1 MVDISNATYN
11 PEFTL
16 TYTIVASDYPVNF
29 DKDAYQTHSERIL
42 NSVSLTAGDGVQQTA
57 TLDGTKKAY
66 QDLTSQ
72 TFTIASGD
80 EVTVTA
86 NYSGSWMHTYVYV
99 DLDNDKQFSFN
110 EGGDQ
115 TGTELLGWTYI
126 DGYNNEGA
134 AVSNAVAPQTPM
146 KFTVNAAPG
155 EYRMRV
161 KVDWD
166 NQDPGGCVLSS
177 NHILNNGGHIVD
189 VTLVVTEK
197 TGINAVTIDKDAEV
211 YTLDGRRVSV
221 NGKLNRGIYI
231 INGQK
236 TFVK

>member
-1 MVDISNATYN
+1 
-11 PEFTL
+11 
-16 TYTIVASDYPVNF
+16 
-29 DKDAYQTHSERIL
+29 
-42 NSVSLTAGDGVQQTA
+42 
-57 TLDGTKKAY
+57 
-66 QDLTSQ
+66 
-72 TFTIASGD
+72 
-80 EVTVTA
+80 
-86 NYSGSWMHTYVYV
+86 
-99 DLDNDKQFSFN
+99 
-110 EGGDQ
+110 
-115 TGTELLGWTYI
+115 
-126 DGYNNEGA
+126 
-134 AVSNAVAPQTPM
+134 M